1 MRIAP
6 CSGALLASLVA
17 LLLAACEQVPS
28 EAVTRCDATSVV
40 PAAVKTDILFVIDDS
55 ISMGEEQ
62 ANLRD
67 NLAAFIDALAA
78 APIANEFQI
87 GITTTSVEGYGATS
101 TEGQVYLSGP
111 AAGTPF
117 PDGTLIAIRQTAP
130 GVANPGDL
138 EWSTATGFGGERIL
152 SSASPTLVDDFEA
165 NVRVGVDG
173 ALKEQPFEA
182 ARLALSDR
190 IDDGAN
196 AGFLRDGAR
205 LALVFVS
212 DEDDCSD
219 TEAPFAI
226 DDIDCR
232 NEAFKDGS
240 LDPVA
245 DLVEFLRAPIA
256 GELRDVVVASIVGV
270 DPASGEP
277 SCEACANT
285 ACSTAL
291 DGGARFTAL
300 AERLGTMRTRTGSIC
315 DASFRRNLED
325 IAGLLVAQSLPLEGA
340 PADYRMLAV
349 GIDRDGV
356 ATIPCTVA
364 LDGSTEAVSAGAVY
378 SPPLAGRQATITF
391 QNACRLQQ
399 GDRVQLHVACAG

>member
-1 MRIAP
+1 MA
-6 CSGALLASLVA
+6 
-17 LLLAACEQVPS
+17 
-28 EAVTRCDATSVV
+28 
-40 PAAVKTDILFVIDDS
+40 
-55 ISMGEEQ
+55 
-62 ANLRD
+62 
-67 NLAAFIDALAA
+67 
-78 APIANEFQI
+78 
-87 GITTTSVEGYGATS
+87 
-101 TEGQVYLSGP
+101 
-111 AAGTPF
+111 
-117 PDGTLIAIRQTAP
+117 
-130 GVANPGDL
+130 
-138 EWSTATGFGGERIL
+138 
-152 SSASPTLVDDFEA
+152 DFKA

-190 IDDGAN
+190 IADGAN

-232 NEAFKDGS
+232 NERHSRTG
-240 LDPVA
+240 
-245 DLVEFLRAPIA
+245 
-256 GELRDVVVASIVGV
+256 ASIRSLTWSSSSARRSR
-270 DPASGEP
+270 ASCATWSSPRSWASTRRRGDLLRP
-277 SCEACANT
+277 CANT

-291 DGGARFTAL
+291 DGGAGSPAL

-340 PADYRMLAV
+340 PATTGCSSSGSIAT
-349 GIDRDGV
+349 GV